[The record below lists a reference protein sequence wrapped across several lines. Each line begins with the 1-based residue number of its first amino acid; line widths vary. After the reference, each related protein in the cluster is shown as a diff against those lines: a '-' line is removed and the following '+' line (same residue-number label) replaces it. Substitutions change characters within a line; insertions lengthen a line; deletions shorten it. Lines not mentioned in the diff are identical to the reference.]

1 MLDIRKHRFVLSFF
15 VCTTLLVAFADSHPA
30 AQGAIGSILGTVSD
44 SSGSVIPGVTVTA
57 RNIGTGA
64 IQLATSDAQGRY
76 RIPVLPVGDY
86 EVRTELSGFQTV
98 VHTGIRL
105 SAGADVVVDFKM
117 PIGQIS
123 ELLTVTAEV
132 PLVNTTSASL
142 GTVVDPTQIRELPL
156 NGRNFEEL
164 VLVAPGVNVSRG
176 AGATRNAFTGKQEYW
191 TVSGSRPNG
200 QEILMDG
207 TNIQTYQNRGTG
219 TGILGTSLGVDAIG
233 EFQILTNTY
242 GAQYGGNGSVLN
254 SVTRSGTNAFHGAL
268 YEFTRNSKFDSVQWP
283 ATTTQPFWKHQYG
296 GTLGGPVKTDKLF
309 FFANFESLRQRESQS
324 NIRVVPN
331 ALARS
336 GIIPLPA
343 SGIPAAG
350 CIVAAIPRRG
360 LHRGGN
366 SGPSE
371 LRPWESECGQLPS
384 CEALPG
390 PLPARSEPARKR
402 ACGGANRGI
411 RESRVR
417 RTTGPGKRHGAD
429 SRQCDLPRHRVLQ
442 RRSS

>member
-1 MLDIRKHRFVLSFF
+1 MLEIRKHRFVPSF
-15 VCTTLLVAFADSHPA
+15 VLATVLFALAEAYPA
-30 AQGAIGSILGTVSD
+30 AQGTIGSILGTVSD
-44 SSGSVIPGVTVTA
+44 SSGSVIPGATVTA
-57 RNIGTGA
+57 RNTGTGA
-64 IQLATSDAQGRY
+64 IQLATTDAQGRY

-86 EVRTELSGFQTV
+86 EVQTELSGFQTV

-176 AGATRNAFTGKQEYW
+176 AGSQRNAFTGKQEYW

-254 SVTRSGTNAFHGAL
+254 SVTRSGTNALHGSL

-309 FFANFESLRQRESQS
+309 F
-324 NIRVVPN
+324 
-331 ALARS
+331 
-336 GIIPLPA
+336 
-343 SGIPAAG
+343 
-350 CIVAAIPRRG
+350 
-360 LHRGGN
+360 
-366 SGPSE
+366 
-371 LRPWESECGQLPS
+371 
-384 CEALPG
+384 
-390 PLPARSEPARKR
+390 
-402 ACGGANRGI
+402 
-411 RESRVR
+411 
-417 RTTGPGKRHGAD
+417 
-429 SRQCDLPRHRVLQ
+429 
-442 RRSS
+442 